1 MRTAA
6 FEIAVQKFL
15 AALQEGDSIEA
26 VWEELAELH
35 RINSAD
41 LQRALQRAEILEAE
55 DEDGV

>member
-15 AALQEGDSIEA
+15 DALLEGESIEA

-35 RINSAD
+35 GINGAD

-55 DEDGV
+55 SEDGV

>member
-6 FEIAVQKFL
+6 FEVAVQKFL
-15 AALQEGDSIEA
+15 TALQEGDSIEA

-35 RINSAD
+35 GINAAD

-55 DEDGV
+55 AEDGV